1 MQEYTSLMTTNSE
14 RPGRCEG
21 ENVENALDYIVEKQ
35 EGKRNLDYFAEKEK
49 SLSFAVEGVE
59 G

>member
-21 ENVENALDYIVEKQ
+21 ENVESALDYIVEKQ

-49 SLSFAVEGVE
+49 S
-59 G
+59 